1 MRTRP
6 SQRLWVHKPMRMLR
20 SIMPSDQP
28 EKSRGDDKTDPSE
41 DKAQAG
47 DKDRVRPAGEKIGEG
62 AGNLRRRA
70 DWFLK
75 RSGQKQ

>member
-1 MRTRP
+1 
-6 SQRLWVHKPMRMLR
+6 
-20 SIMPSDQP
+20 MPSDQP
-28 EKSRGDDKTDPSE
+28 EKSRRDDETDPTE

-47 DKDRVRPAGEKIGEG
+47 DKDKVRPAEEKIGEG